1 MGFFQEGSES
11 FPVETALKNSCN
23 VKVAICKKQSG
34 TCSPKDTPQ
43 EKEEMRLEVLAL
55 WRALTLPDAV
65 QSILLCC
72 PGFCSPRLSCYLV
85 KHRPYMTFRGVS
97 WAQVSGLV
105 GSTKWVFFNDSVGN
119 SRFELSFP

>member
-11 FPVETALKNSCN
+11 FPVETALKNSCS

-55 WRALTLPDAV
+55 RRALMLPDAV
-65 QSILLCC
+65 QCPALLPWVLQPKTVLLSRETQTLHDLPGSVLGTSIRTCW
-72 PGFCSPRLSCYLV
+72 F
-85 KHRPYMTFRGVS
+85 H
-97 WAQVSGLV
+97 QVGI
-105 GSTKWVFFNDSVGN
+105 FNDSVGT